1 MAVATGWGLGLLN
14 GSGHG
19 AVVLSQFLPYL
30 VTSLREFIIVL
41 QVVHIL
47 DILEHFPE
55 KHALYFVIQ
64 QVWLQCDEL
73 VHQERGLVGP
83 LAAQVV
89 QQACRRSSGQ
99 LRPQ

>member
-1 MAVATGWGLGLLN
+1 MHGGG

-19 AVVLSQFLPYL
+19 AVVLSLFLPYL
-30 VTSLREFIIVL
+30 VTPLREVIIIL
-41 QVVHIL
+41 QVAHIP
-47 DILEHFPE
+47 DILGRFPE
-55 KHALYFVIQ
+55 KHGLYFVIQ